1 MPKTRILIA
10 EDEVIVAESLKIVL
24 QSLEYEVLPPCYNYD
39 QAITLLEKEQAD
51 LALLDIRLRN
61 SKDGIEIA
69 GYVRRHKDMP
79 IIFLSANSDATTLER
94 AKGVK
99 PDAFLVKPFQ
109 KTNLNVAIEIAISNF
124 TSTATHPTGPANKG
138 PYHANDVLYIKEG
151 GYFHKIRVDD
161 VYYLSSNHVYVTIHT
176 KDKNFLV
183 RSSLG
188 DYLEKL
194 NPDRFIRVHQRYA
207 VNMDKVDKVHPRHLL
222 INNQEIPVSKSYN
235 DQLFTSL
242 KLKSIPL

>member
-10 EDEVIVAESLKIVL
+10 EDEVIVAESLKIIL

-39 QAITLLEKEQAD
+39 QAITLLEQERAD

-69 GYVRRHKDMP
+69 GHIRKYKDMP
-79 IIFLSANSDATTLER
+79 VIFLSANSDATTLER

-124 TSTATHPTGPANKG
+124 TNTAARQNGAAAKQP
-138 PYHANDVLYIKEG
+138 DDILYIKEA
-151 GYFHKIRVDD
+151 GYFHKVRMGD
-161 VYYLSSNHVYVTIHT
+161 VYYLSSNHVYVTVHT
-176 KDKNFLV
+176 KDKNYLV

-188 DYLEKL
+188 DYLEKF
-194 NPDRFIRVHQRYA
+194 NPIQFIRVHQRYA
-207 VNMDKVDKVHPRHLL
+207 VNMDRVDKIHPKHLL
-222 INNQEIPVSKSYN
+222 INGQEIPVSKSYN
-235 DQLFTSL
+235 DQLFSSL
-242 KLKSIPL
+242 KLKDFPL